1 MLLTEII
8 NSRDKII
15 SSPILGNRL
24 DDLKK
29 CAGEY
34 LDKKIE
40 YAALSQ
46 YLRFYRDGDR
56 TEFQQIYYAH
66 RERLSA
72 LAAMLFI
79 YRDMRFKEPL
89 EDAIWAICDEFTW
102 VLPAHLP
109 QDSDRY
115 ECYIDLFAAETGAD
129 LAEIKYLLSDI
140 LSDRVKARMTKA
152 LRTRV
157 IDAYFNSPEPY
168 HWEGG
173 NNNWVAVCGGSVGEV
188 ILLEGTDEE
197 IKKMIPRMRKTLEGF
212 LNGFSKDGICMEG
225 FSYWNYGFGNFV
237 IFAEAL
243 RQYTNGEIDYFK
255 DERVKRI
262 SHFQDAAIIRPG
274 ASIAFSDGSPVAKP
288 TLYLTYFLHH
298 EYPDLC
304 IYPTDAYLEFEGYSR
319 YRFGT
324 FIRNYA
330 WTASYPGDVCEKKT
344 AALDIF
350 PDAGWYIKKSDRLI
364 LLAKGG
370 NNAEP
375 HNHNDVGSFYIDNY
389 KNSVVADFGC
399 AEYTRQYFQD
409 EFRYTYLVNSSLG
422 HNLPV
427 IDGAGQS
434 AGKQFC
440 AEILKADED
449 CFKMEIAPAYDIE
462 KLKSLVRTLSLDG
475 DTVTLTDEYELSEN
489 AEICERF
496 VTYIKPEVSGNK
508 VVLGDAELTADS
520 DNIKVTES
528 SYNSHETCQP
538 VKVYL
543 IDVVYPNA
551 CGSLKTSVTIKAA
564 N

>member
-56 TEFQQIYYAH
+56 AEFQQIYYAH
-66 RERLSA
+66 RKRLSA

-197 IKKMIPRMRKTLEGF
+197 IKKMIPRMRTTLEGF

-274 ASIAFSDGSPVAKP
+274 ASIAFSDGSSVAKP
-288 TLYLTYFLHH
+288 SHYLTYFLHSK
-298 EYPDLC
+298 YPDLC
-304 IYPTDAYLEFEGYSR
+304 IYPKNTYSR
-319 YRFGT
+319 FATHYRFGL
-324 FIRNYA
+324 FIRCFA
-330 WTASYPGDVCEKKT
+330 WPSCYPADVCVKKT
-344 AALDIF
+344 AAVDIF
-350 PDAGWYIKKSDRLI
+350 HDAGWYIKKSDKLI

-370 NNAEP
+370 NNDEP

-389 KNSVVADFGC
+389 QNSVVADFGC

-422 HNLPV
+422 HNLPM

-440 AEILKADED
+440 AEILKADAE

-475 DTVTLTDEYELSEN
+475 DTVTLTDEYELSES

-508 VVLGDAELTADS
+508 VVLGNAVLTADS

-551 CGSLKTSVTIKAA
+551 CGSLKASITIKAA